1 MYLWVYVMDERTRL
15 WLWMGLSPSGW
26 LSWARMRLLLL
37 LLLLLLFAAADWEV
51 RWQPASTGPAA
62 GHCWQHH
69 WHYACYV
76 WRVLHDAEGLEVSRG

>member
-1 MYLWVYVMDERTRL
+1 MAVEGAFTIWLVERSQL
-15 WLWMGLSPSGW
+15 LL
-26 LSWARMRLLLL
+26 LQLLLL

-69 WHYACYV
+69 WHHACYV
-76 WRVLHDAEGLEVSRG
+76 WGVLYDAEGLEVSRGRPVTGQALQL